1 MDENG
6 LWLDNQN
13 AILLVVSGEFAGGQK
28 RSPFAIQ
35 EAIPLTTDIVASDN
49 TLLTR
54 DAAEVEVYQ
63 VVFQLSPSKA
73 LGLNGRHAIFFQ
85 KF

>member
-1 MDENG
+1 MVG
-6 LWLDNQN
+6 QPKCYFVGSLWR
-13 AILLVVSGEFAGGQK
+13 ILLL
-28 RSPFAIQ
+28 PFAIQ